1 MAKSIK
7 DAAELFAEEKKGVTV
22 NTDTQW
28 AMTEEADG
36 IHVRPFVDGEVIMDT
51 PIETY
56 EDYRESNG
64 VDEEVS
70 EEVVQAVAEAIVE
83 QAIEDD
89 KTVEEI
95 VEEICDESK
104 GQYIPMED
112 DNAKIKVVFPTRG
125 FKSLKDAKDWTKSSS
140 FASLGKAD
148 QEEFLTWLKNIK

>member
-7 DAAELFAEEKKGVTV
+7 NAAELFTDEGKGVTV

-51 PIETY
+51 PVETY
-56 EDYRESNG
+56 EDYRESEG

-70 EEVVQAVAEAIVE
+70 EEVVQAVANAIVE

-95 VEEICDESK
+95 VDEMVDEPELS
-104 GQYIPMED
+104 ED
-112 DNAKIKVVFPTRG
+112 IFPTRG
-125 FKSLKDAKDWTKSSS
+125 FKSLKDAKEWTKSPN
-140 FASLGKAD
+140 FTNMGKAD
-148 QEEFLTWLKNIK
+148 QKEFIDWLNKIK